1 MTSTQKMTEAQDFT
15 AADLDRLMAHY
26 MHVGK
31 ELRATTL
38 RGIFRS
44 VFSSKPKDREQ
55 SLPLPG
61 ALAGSA
67 R

>member
-1 MTSTQKMTEAQDFT
+1 MTTTPKTTEASAFT

-26 MHVGK
+26 IHVGK

-38 RGIFRS
+38 RGIFGS
-44 VFSSKPKDREQ
+44 VFASKPKDHEH

-61 ALAGSA
+61 AVAGGA